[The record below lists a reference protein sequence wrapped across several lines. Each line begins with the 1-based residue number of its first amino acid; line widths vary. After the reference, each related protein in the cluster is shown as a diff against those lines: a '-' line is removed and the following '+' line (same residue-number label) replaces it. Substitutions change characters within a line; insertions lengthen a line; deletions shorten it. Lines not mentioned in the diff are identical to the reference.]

1 MAADDEIQAPD
12 RTPDSAAGLR
22 MLEGY
27 LYWQAETAR
36 AQQDAELFAD
46 RLPWLTS
53 GQREDVIR
61 LYREERLAT
70 SRAFLDR
77 IAHRVRELQQEYTA
91 RYRQLKIRVVA
102 ASFAAAAGLVAA
114 DALLHQTG

>member
-1 MAADDEIQAPD
+1 
-12 RTPDSAAGLR
+12 

-36 AQQDAELFAD
+36 AQEEAERFAD

-61 LYREERLAT
+61 LYREERLVT

-77 IAHRVRELQQEYTA
+77 IAERVRGLQQEYAA
-91 RYRQLKIRVVA
+91 RYQQLKIRVVA
-102 ASFAAAAGLVAA
+102 ASFAATAGLVAA
-114 DALLHQTG
+114 DALLRQTG